1 MTMPHERTR
10 AVVQAREFLE
20 RLERDLSQ
28 SEAMRT
34 SAAQLLRHYPSK
46 GEVLLQGH
54 IQEFLGERYAYNPF
68 FSSSIE

>member
-10 AVVQAREFLE
+10 AVVQVREFLE

-54 IQEFLGERYAYNPF
+54 IQEFLGARYAYNPF